1 MFRAAVAWSIGAVG
15 CKLVL
20 IRPRSAFFDA
30 GHQLQSSLICWC
42 HQTMAKRNDL
52 KKRLKAADR
61 RRNRRQA
68 TQGSAT
74 QGSATQGSAS
84 QSSAIKTTPSQP
96 SVSPS
101 DMIVERLMS
110 YVCEDKSPSDIVA
123 TVALKACSR
132 GDLPSKEPARTLAIK
147 IQQVASQ
154 PGVSARA
161 YRVALKDLIEAAAL
175 HEGNQKETPDA
186 FLAYLSILAGSV

>member
-61 RRNRRQA
+61 RRNRRQ
-68 TQGSAT
+68 AT

>member
-1 MFRAAVAWSIGAVG
+1 
-15 CKLVL
+15 
-20 IRPRSAFFDA
+20 
-30 GHQLQSSLICWC
+30 
-42 HQTMAKRNDL
+42 MAKRNDL

-61 RRNRRQA
+61 RRNRRQATQGSA